1 VLLALGLW
9 FFRLLPFSA
18 TATDPNRRRS
28 NSSASHTGSD
38 SDRADYAAPV
48 ELREALD
55 RIEQLQRER
64 EALDGSYADL
74 KAEVDAAYAPT
85 DPEERERRLAALLGR
100 LATYVDMERRQ
111 SRISFEL
118 VMDAYQRLV
127 KAHDE

>member
-1 VLLALGLW
+1 
-9 FFRLLPFSA
+9 
-18 TATDPNRRRS
+18 
-28 NSSASHTGSD
+28 
-38 SDRADYAAPV
+38 V

-74 KAEVDAAYAPT
+74 KAEVDAAYEPT
-85 DPEERERRLAALLGR
+85 DPDERERRLAALLAR
-100 LATYVDMERRQ
+100 LASYVDMERRQ

-127 KAHDE
+127 RADGEEQPASDSRR

>member
-1 VLLALGLW
+1 
-9 FFRLLPFSA
+9 
-18 TATDPNRRRS
+18 
-28 NSSASHTGSD
+28 
-38 SDRADYAAPV
+38 V

-85 DPEERERRLAALLGR
+85 DPDERERRLAALLAR
-100 LATYVDMERRQ
+100 LASYVDMERRQ

-127 KAHDE
+127 GADGEEQPTVDPRR